1 MVAAARAGDA
11 RSVAAVRHI
20 GGWLAIG
27 IGNLV
32 SVLNPEVVIL
42 GGMFREVFP
51 LVREQVLAALSGGG
65 LQPPRRDVRFV
76 LPGLGADSTLLGAA
90 ELAFAPLLE
99 DPLGVRGP
107 VHRCL

>member
-1 MVAAARAGDA
+1 
-11 RSVAAVRHI
+11 AAVRHI

-32 SVLNPEVVIL
+32 SILNPEVVIM

-51 LVREQVLAALSGGG
+51 LVREQVLSALGAGG
-65 LQPPRRDVRFV
+65 LQPPRQDVRFV

-90 ELAFAPLLE
+90 ELAFAPLLD
-99 DPLGVRGP
+99 DPLGVRGM
-107 VHRCL
+107 VRGGHD